1 MEYLSYKRNLRAY
14 TIDLETSLAVKIA
27 GCRPA
32 IAGRRTTLLNARSV
46 FTGHLPEPGHRARPM
61 GLREL
66 PSGTLQAMRAP
77 RLIRGDA
84 AGAKHHHDA

>member
-14 TIDLETSLAVKIA
+14 TIDIETSLAVKIA

-46 FTGHLPEPGHRARPM
+46 FTGHLPEPGYRARPN
-61 GLREL
+61 G
-66 PSGTLQAMRAP
+66 AP
-77 RLIRGDA
+77 RIAFWYA
-84 AGAKHHHDA
+84 AINAGSSIDPW